1 MAKPYQ
7 NREIDRFMQEI
18 KDQIQ
23 SMRSA
28 LELRMS
34 DFEKDTRESLS
45 RIEVTT
51 TNQNGRVGKLERW
64 QSYVIGFCACLSVIL
79 FSVLLPV
86 IASFIQVGKL

>member
-1 MAKPYQ
+1 
-7 NREIDRFMQEI
+7 MQEI

-28 LELRMS
+28 FELRMT

-51 TNQNGRVGKLERW
+51 TTQNGRVGNLERW
-64 QSYVIGFCACLSVIL
+64 QSYVIGFCVCLGIIL
-79 FSVLLPV
+79 FSVLIPV
-86 IASFIQVGKL
+86 VSSFIQAGKL